1 MLMTLLSS
9 DEGDSVYGEEWIQ
22 QVGRQ
27 ITDFLQGNV
36 AWIGLQPA
44 TAKEGAGFQGAPV
57 SMLDYACGNGVAS
70 KVSGRLSSEN
80 K

>member
-9 DEGDSVYGEEWIQ
+9 AEADAVYGEEWIQ

-27 ITDFLQGNV
+27 ITDFLEGNV
-36 AWIGLQPA
+36 SWIGLQPA
-44 TAKEGAGFQGAPV
+44 RAEEGSRFQGAPV

-70 KVSGRLSSEN
+70 KVSG
-80 K
+80 